1 MRTSGAWVI
10 RLNCILFPV
19 PDGPVMRVGRVL
31 FDNRLMI
38 EEYLIVSI
46 VYTIIS
52 WKLCS
57 FE

>member
-46 VYTIIS
+46 V
-52 WKLCS
+52 
-57 FE
+57 